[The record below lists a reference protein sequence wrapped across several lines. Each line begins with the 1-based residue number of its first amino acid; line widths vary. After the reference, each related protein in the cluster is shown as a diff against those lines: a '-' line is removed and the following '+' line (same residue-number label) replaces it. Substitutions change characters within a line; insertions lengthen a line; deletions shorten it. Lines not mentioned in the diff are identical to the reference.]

1 MPLSCFFYN
10 SKQGPR
16 SSFKISGATLLA
28 QPLHSPTTLSFCTP
42 TASLRNLFGSQSDLF
57 PAPSDLFGSQSD
69 LFPAPSDL
77 FGSPSDLYPAPSDLF
92 GSRSD
97 LFPAPSDLF
106 GSRSDLFPAPS
117 DLFGSRSDLFPA
129 PRGKLPLGEGNW
141 CSEREILQE
150 RVLKLILIKNKITSK
165 LGNTKENVVNLNEVT
180 NHQ

>member
-97 LFPAPSDLF
+97 LFPAP
-106 GSRSDLFPAPS
+106 
-117 DLFGSRSDLFPA
+117 
-129 PRGKLPLGEGNW
+129 RGKLPLGEGNW